1 MFALDYIVQA
11 SRNTSYP
18 VMIEMIMYNTYIQRV
33 KMSVHGVGK
42 WLLKCRLLQVISLVL
57 LDIFFR
63 GSGPLFAALD

>member
-1 MFALDYIVQA
+1 MFALDYIVRS

-18 VMIEMIMYNTYIQRV
+18 VMIEMIMYNVQRV